1 MYKKYLKYKTKYN
14 YIKNQLIG
22 GGKVSEL
29 VAEFEKRFEK
39 RLEKPF
45 KQSLEAPVE
54 ALVEAPVKAPDEPSL
69 EVSVKPQFEKPFETN
84 IINENIKVV
93 SLSDIHGDIHSF
105 IISLRDCAQVI
116 RKKTEFNFATNEAD
130 NDMEQL
136 LQRDIDTDELKA
148 TYTDDLN
155 YEWCG
160 GNTHVVICGDIID
173 PYRTSPYLPICRKIE
188 TKKKKKKK
196 KKKERKEEG
205 DEEGEGAEEE
215 GDEEGDEYEDEDYK
229 KDEDDPD
236 DPYDPYEAI
245 EENQKLIPCEYY
257 PQIELKILWF
267 INAINK
273 QIIEQNKEGKI
284 IKLVGNHD
292 LSAII
297 DDKSYTYIYAFPTD
311 LKKKNYY
318 SNIKRK
324 EIFKVGNP
332 GFNFLVEG
340 GIGILVK
347 INSTIFVHGDLVETY
362 NTYNDLNQFMND
374 ESKRELD
381 KWKNMFSREL
391 DYNRSEYD
399 LSHEKSSL
407 LSRNRGNNDNKAY
420 KRIDNPEEQ
429 LKYCNELKE
438 SFLKFRDYS
447 NSVLTELTDDV
458 NNLKL
463 VIGHCIQSRLNRD
476 YYNREYVQ
484 NRTYKLISDEK
495 ETTAIVETYGV
506 KTYVGKPNK
515 KDRSTI
521 VGITMECKIEDEHK
535 NTKLQKYDLYQLYR
549 IDIGS
554 SRGQDSKPYKYITNT
569 DEENLYLYSKTPQVL
584 EINTDGTVKIKKSTI
599 GNTRRYLRRPNYEA
613 LIKDIDELKLTHQNY
628 NKKYLKYKN
637 KYLQLKQIIK

>member
-1 MYKKYLKYKTKYN
+1 MYKKKYLKYKTKYN

-22 GGKVSEL
+22 GGNVSDL
-29 VAEFEKRFEK
+29 IAKFEKS
-39 RLEKPF
+39 F
-45 KQSLEAPVE
+45 KQSLEASDITPDKTPD
-54 ALVEAPVKAPDEPSL
+54 EAPVEPSL

-173 PYRTSPYLPICRKIE
+173 PYRSYSYLPICRKIE
-188 TKKKKKKK
+188 KKKKK
-196 KKKERKEEG
+196 
-205 DEEGEGAEEE
+205 DEK
-215 GDEEGDEYEDEDYK
+215 EDYK
-229 KDEDDPD
+229 KEEDDTD
-236 DPYDPYEAI
+236 DPYEAI
-245 EENQKLIPCEYY
+245 KEDEKLLPCHYY

-297 DDKSYTYIYAFPTD
+297 DGIYTENYAFPTD
-311 LKKKNYY
+311 LKKENYY
-318 SNIKRK
+318 NNITRQ

-332 GFNFLVEG
+332 GFKFLVEG

-374 ESKRELD
+374 ENKREQY
-381 KWKNMFSREL
+381 KWENMFSREL
-391 DYNRSEYD
+391 DYNINYGGP
-399 LSHEKSSL
+399 HEKSSL
-407 LSRNRGNNDNKAY
+407 LSRKRGNMDNKANT
-420 KRIDNPEEQ
+420 RINYPDLQQ
-429 LKYCNELKE
+429 LYCNELRE

-447 NSVLTELTDDV
+447 NSVLTDLTDDV

-463 VIGHCIQSRLNRD
+463 VIGHCVQHSNNMN
-476 YYNREYVQ
+476 YNNTEYLQ
-484 NRTYKLISDEK
+484 NRTYQLIYDK
-495 ETTAIVETYGV
+495 NETTAIVETYGV
-506 KTYVGKPNK
+506 GTYVGKPDK
-515 KDRSTI
+515 TDRSTI
-521 VGITMECKIEDEHK
+521 FGITMECKIEDEHK
-535 NTKLQKYDLYQLYR
+535 NKLQKYDLYQLYR

-554 SRGQDSKPYKYITNT
+554 SRGQDMTPYKDITNT
-569 DEENLYLYSKTPQVL
+569 SEENFYLYAKTPQVL

-613 LIKDIDELKLTHQNY
+613 LINDIDELKLTHQNY

>member
-1 MYKKYLKYKTKYN
+1 MYKKKYLKYKTKYN

-22 GGKVSEL
+22 GGNVSKL
-29 VAEFEKRFEK
+29 VEEFEKRFKK
-39 RLEKPF
+39 RLETQFEKPF
-45 KQSLEAPVE
+45 KSSLEAIVEAPVE
-54 ALVEAPVKAPDEPSL
+54 AIVEKPVEAIVEAIVKAPVET
-69 EVSVKPQFEKPFETN
+69 PFKTN
-84 IINENIKVV
+84 IINKNIKVV

-116 RKKTEFNFATNEAD
+116 RKKEEFNFATNEAD

-136 LQRDIDTDELKA
+136 LQRDIDTEELKA
-148 TYTDDLN
+148 TYIDDLN

-173 PYRTSPYLPICRKIE
+173 PYRADSYLPICRKIE
-188 TKKKKKKK
+188 KKKKK
-196 KKKERKEEG
+196 
-205 DEEGEGAEEE
+205 DEK
-215 GDEEGDEYEDEDYK
+215 EDYK
-229 KDEDDPD
+229 KEEDDTD
-236 DPYDPYEAI
+236 DPYEAI
-245 EENQKLIPCEYY
+245 KEDEKLLPCHYY

-297 DDKSYTYIYAFPTD
+297 DGIYTENYAFPTD
-311 LKKKNYY
+311 LKKENYY
-318 SNIKRK
+318 NNITRQ

-332 GFNFLVEG
+332 GFKFLVEG

-374 ESKRELD
+374 ENKREQY

-391 DYNRSEYD
+391 DYNIYNGD
-399 LSHEKSSL
+399 PHEKSSL
-407 LSRNRGNNDNKAY
+407 LSRKRGNMDNQANT
-420 KRIDNPEEQ
+420 RIKYPDLQQ
-429 LKYCNELKE
+429 LYCNELRE

-447 NSVLTELTDDV
+447 NSVLTNLTDDV

-463 VIGHCIQSRLNRD
+463 VIGHCVQHSNNMN
-476 YYNREYVQ
+476 YNNTEYLQ
-484 NRTYKLISDEK
+484 NRTYQLIYDK
-495 ETTAIVETYGV
+495 NETNAIVETYGV
-506 KTYVGKPNK
+506 GTYVGKPDK
-515 KDRSTI
+515 TDRSTI
-521 VGITMECKIEDEHK
+521 FGITMECKIEDEHK
-535 NTKLQKYDLYQLYR
+535 NTELQKYDLYQLYR

-554 SRGQDSKPYKYITNT
+554 SRGQDMTPYKDITNT
-569 DEENLYLYSKTPQVL
+569 SEENFYLYAKTPQVL

-613 LIKDIDELKLTHQNY
+613 LIKDIDELKLTQPNY